1 MQIQPTTLT
10 KSILDGS
17 SLQQPLPP
25 HIQPLYYAAI
35 IAAQLIGSSGF
46 TTIVE
51 LTVDDT
57 QISGYAV
64 FEGNALVRAVFINLN
79 VFTTGTRNSVHLT
92 LNFSG
97 NGKQPASIVVTRLF
111 IP

>member
-1 MQIQPTTLT
+1 V
-10 KSILDGS
+10 
-17 SLQQPLPP
+17 QPLPP

-35 IAAQLIGSSGF
+35 IAAQLIGSSGN

-51 LTVDDT
+51 LAIDNT

-64 FEGNALVRAVFINLN
+64 FEDNALIRAVFINLN
-79 VFTTGTRNSVHLT
+79 AFTTGTRNSVHLT

-97 NGKQPASIVVTRLF
+97 YGKQPASIVVKRLF